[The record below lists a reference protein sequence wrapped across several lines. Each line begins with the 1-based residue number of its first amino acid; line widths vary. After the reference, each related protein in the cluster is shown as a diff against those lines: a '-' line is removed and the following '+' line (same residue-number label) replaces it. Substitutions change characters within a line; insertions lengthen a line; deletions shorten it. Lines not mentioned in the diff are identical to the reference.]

1 MLLSGQVAI
10 VTGAGRGLGRAI
22 STLFAEEGA
31 RVAVTGRTKERRDGV
46 VAEVLENGGE
56 AHAFALDVT
65 KDEDVEKAVKDIL
78 NMWGQ
83 IDILVN
89 NAGTVLGGRKPAWAT
104 TVEEWDEMMLVN
116 LRGVFLCC
124 HAVIPHM
131 MERGKGVIINIGSIA
146 ARSAGGGEAG
156 GLGPYHASKWGEA
169 GWTASLANSIRPH
182 GVRVNG
188 INPGWIDTDMA
199 RILEPN
205 PSPEWSTPEEIAGAA
220 LYLATK
226 APRDMTGQFIDIFG
240 AK

>member
-1 MLLSGQVAI
+1 MLLSGQVAMI
-10 VTGAGRGLGRAI
+10 TGAGRGLGRAI
-22 STLFAEEGA
+22 SILFAKEGA
-31 RVAVTGRTKERRDGV
+31 RVAVTGRTKDRRDGV
-46 VAEVLENGGE
+46 TAEVLANGGE

-65 KDEDVEKAVKDIL
+65 KDEDVEQAVKDIL
-78 NMWGQ
+78 SMWGR

-89 NAGTVLGGRKPAWAT
+89 NAGTVMAGREPAWAT
-104 TVEEWDEMMLVN
+104 TIEEWDEMMRVN
-116 LRGVFLCC
+116 MRGVFLCC

-131 MERGKGVIINIGSIA
+131 MERGEGKIINIGSCS
-146 ARSAGGGEAG
+146 ARGAEDG

-169 GWTASLANSIRPH
+169 GWTASLAKSIRPH

-199 RILEPN
+199 RILDPN
-205 PSPEWSTPEEIAGAA
+205 PSQEWSTPEEIAGAA

-240 AK
+240 GR

>member
-1 MLLSGQVAI
+1 MLLSGQVAMI
-10 VTGAGRGLGRAI
+10 TGAGRGLGRAI
-22 STLFAEEGA
+22 SILFAEEGA
-31 RVAVTGRTKERRDGV
+31 RVAVTGRTKDRRDNV
-46 VAEVLENGGE
+46 TAEVLAKGGE
-56 AHAFALDVT
+56 AHAFALDVA
-65 KDEDVEKAVKDIL
+65 KDEDVEQAVKDIL
-78 NMWGQ
+78 GMWGQ

-89 NAGTVLGGRKPAWAT
+89 NAGTVMAGREPAWAT
-104 TVEEWDEMMLVN
+104 TIEEWDEMMRVN
-116 LRGVFLCC
+116 MRGVFLCC

-131 MERGKGVIINIGSIA
+131 MERGEGKIINIGSCS
-146 ARSAGGGEAG
+146 ARGAEDG

-169 GWTASLANSIRPH
+169 GWTASLAKSIRPH

-199 RILEPN
+199 RMLDPN

-240 AK
+240 GR